1 MAFERDSSEGVV
13 LVVVGER
20 DEAARVA
27 LGRAWALAA
36 AGGTRLWVVEIVPR
50 GATLADVDADLDD
63 WCAQLLPAALREA
76 GREVREGDFVT
87 EATAIAGTLSPTL
100 IVVPADPSAG
110 QHARELVRC
119 AHVPV
124 FVARAERRGG
134 VVGAVDLERPELTVL
149 RQVAA
154 FTVSIHG
161 SPVLVHPLP
170 EEALGQLGQVRRRVN
185 ALRAATQWLLP
196 GADVVVTARASP
208 VQAILEVARGID
220 SDVIVVGEAPG
231 GADGHGIAGEL
242 IALARRSV
250 LVTPVARRAVAAA

>member
-1 MAFERDSSEGVV
+1 M
-13 LVVVGER
+13 LIVVGER
-20 DEAARVA
+20 NDAAKVA
-27 LGRAWALAA
+27 LERAWALAA
-36 AGGTRLWVVEIVPR
+36 AGGSRLWVAEIVPH
-50 GATLADVDADLDD
+50 GAPLADVDADLES

-76 GREVREGDFVT
+76 GREVRQGDFVT
-87 EATAIAGTLSPTL
+87 AATALAGTLSPSL
-100 IVVPADPSAG
+100 IVVPAGPSAG
-110 QHARELVRC
+110 LHARQLVRR
-119 AHVPV
+119 AKVPV

-134 VVGAVDLERPELTVL
+134 VVGAVDLERPELPVL
-149 RQVAA
+149 RQIAA
-154 FTVSIHG
+154 FTVSLHG

-170 EEALGQLGQVRRRVN
+170 QEALGQLGHVRRRVN

-231 GADGHGIAGEL
+231 DTDGHGIAGEL

-250 LVTPVARRAVAAA
+250 LVTPLARRVVAAA